1 MFVLHVDLE
10 LKPGARQALEK
21 TYVETF
27 RPAISRQEGFR
38 AVTLLRPTEDGSN
51 YLLSIAFEDQSFQQ
65 QWVSTDVHQ
74 QVWPQMEQHC
84 AGYSLRRYNAV

>member
-10 LKPGARQALEK
+10 VKSGARQALEN

-38 AVTLLRPTEDGSN
+38 AVALLRPTEDGSN
-51 YLLSIAFEDQSFQQ
+51 CLLSIAFEDQSFQQ
-65 QWVSTDVHQ
+65 KWVATEIHQ

-84 AGYSLRRYNAV
+84 ARYSLKRYNAV

>member
-10 LKPGARQALEK
+10 VKPGARQTLEK
-21 TYVETF
+21 IYVETF
-27 RPAISRQEGFR
+27 RPAISRQEGFH
-38 AVTLLRPTEDGSN
+38 AVALLRPAEDGSN
-51 YLLSIAFEDQSFQQ
+51 YLLSIAFDDESFQQ
-65 QWVSTDVHQ
+65 KWVATDIHQ